1 MEATSTDGTPQLSGV
16 DRTAVLLLSVGE
28 QHAAEVLRHM
38 SPREVQRIGA
48 AMAGISRV
56 RREQMQAVLMEFCEL
71 ADAETAFGLDSGQ
84 FVRNVLERAL
94 GKEKAAGLMDRIL
107 GGGGAKGVEALR
119 WMDARAVA
127 LALRQEHPQVIA
139 IVLSYLDSTQSAY
152 VIKMLPDADRHDVMM
167 RLATLD
173 EVPQKALAELN
184 EVIEK
189 EVVAR
194 VSAVASS
201 KVGGTRKAA
210 EIMNSLESEIEESI
224 LEHMREVDETLAT
237 DIVDQMFV
245 FENLLD
251 ADDRGIQAL
260 LREIQSDRLLVALKG
275 ADEAVREKVFGN
287 MSKRAAQ
294 ALRDDLEIMRPMK
307 LSEVEAAQREILE
320 VVKRLA
326 DAGDIVLSR
335 GGADFV

>member
-1 MEATSTDGTPQLSGV
+1 MEATLSDPANQLSGV
-16 DRTAVLLLSVGE
+16 DRTAVLLLTVGE

-38 SPREVQRIGA
+38 SPRDVQRIGA

-56 RREQMQAVLMEFCEL
+56 RREQMHAVLMDFCQR
-71 ADAETAFGLDSGQ
+71 AESETSVGLDSGE
-84 FVRNVLERAL
+84 FVRKVLERAL
-94 GKEKAAGLMDRIL
+94 GREKATGLMDRIFA
-107 GGGGAKGVEALR
+107 GGGAKGVEALR
-119 WMDARAVA
+119 WMDARAVG

-139 IVLSYLDSTQSAY
+139 IVLSYLESEQAAY
-152 VIKMLPDADRHDVMM
+152 VIRMLSEEDRHDVMM

-173 EVPQKALAELN
+173 EVPQRALAELN
-184 EVIEK
+184 EVIEN

-194 VSAVASS
+194 VSAAASS

-210 EIMNSLESEIEESI
+210 EIMNSLDSETEESI
-224 LEHMREVDETLAT
+224 LAHIRDLDETLAT
-237 DIVDQMFV
+237 DIVDKMLV

-275 ADEAVREKVFGN
+275 ADETVRERIFGN

-307 LSEVEAAQREILE
+307 LSEVEAAQREIME
-320 VVKRLA
+320 IVKRLA
-326 DAGDIVLSR
+326 EAGDLILSS